1 MVHIILNGKKAGY
14 DSVRSAITALREQ
27 VDEVEVRVTYEYGDV
42 ERFVNESV
50 RDSVQRI
57 VIGGGDGSVNEVVN
71 AMAKLPVE
79 KRPELAILPLGT
91 ANDFATACQIPVN
104 SLEALRLAVSGKSTP
119 IDIVKTNDRYF
130 VNMATAGFGAQVTAE
145 TPVELK
151 NFLGGGAYTLTGVL
165 KAINFVPFKGR
176 MKTPH
181 TDVEQTGVVA
191 AVCNGRQAG
200 GGQVLA
206 PQAFINDGLLDVVVL
221 SSFPLVDIPRV
232 LEEIRNPSANGL
244 YIKYF
249 QTPWIESISDEIIP
263 VNLDGEPYQ
272 SEEIRFEVMSKAINL
287 VLPESCPLVLK
298 NCIEAESGGII

>member
-1 MVHIILNGKKAGY
+1 MVHILLNGKKAGY

-27 VDEVEVRVTYEYGDV
+27 VDKVEVRVTYEYGDI
-42 ERFVNESV
+42 ERFVNEAV
-50 RDSVQRI
+50 RDNVQRI
-57 VIGGGDGSVNEVVN
+57 VIGGGDGSVNEVVS
-71 AMAKLPVE
+71 AMAKLPAE
-79 KRPELAILPLGT
+79 QRPELAILPLGT
-91 ANDFATACQIPVN
+91 ANDFATACQVPVN
-104 SLEALRLAVSGKSTP
+104 SLEALRLAVSGKCTA

-176 MKTPH
+176 LKTP
-181 TDVEQTGVVA
+181 DIEADQTGVVA

-206 PQAFINDGLLDVVVL
+206 PKAFINDGLLDVVIIVL
-221 SSFPLVDIPRV
+221 FPLSDIPRV
-232 LEEIRNPSANGL
+232 LEEIRNPSADGL

-249 QTPWIESISDEIIP
+249 QTPWIESASDEIIP

-272 SEEIRFEVMSKAINL
+272 NKKIRFEVMPKAINL
-287 VLPESCPLVLK
+287 VLPESCPCLMLR
-298 NCIEAESGGII
+298 

>member
-1 MVHIILNGKKAGY
+1 MGYTMIFIILNGKKAGY
-14 DSVRSAITALREQ
+14 NSVRSAITALRKE
-27 VDEVEVRVTYEYGDV
+27 VDKVEVRVTYEYGDV
-42 ERFVNESV
+42 ERIVNEAV

-57 VIGGGDGSVNEVVN
+57 VIGGGDGSVNEVVG
-71 AMAKLPVE
+71 AMVKLPAE
-79 KRPELAILPLGT
+79 QRPELAILPLGT

-104 SLEALRLAVSGKSTP
+104 SLEALRLAISGKSTP
-119 IDIVKTNDRYF
+119 IDIVKANERHF
-130 VNMATAGFGAQVTAE
+130 INMATAGFGAQVTVD

-176 MKTPH
+176 LKTPSIEA
-181 TDVEQTGVVA
+181 DQTGVVA

-206 PQAFINDGLLDVVVL
+206 PKAFINDGLLDVVIV
-221 SSFPLVDIPRV
+221 SAFPLTDIPRV

-249 QTPWIESISDEIIP
+249 QTPWIETESDEIIP

-272 SEEIRFEVMSKAINL
+272 NRQVRFEVMPKAINL
-287 VLPESCPLVLK
+287 VLPESCPCLK
-298 NCIEAESGGII
+298 